1 MTCFC
6 FYRGYKN
13 VKRQPTGLSKEVWGG
28 HHTWWCP
35 PSCSSIFFW
44 GGGGDAFPKKV
55 LPPNFAPQDLAE
67 VCKRD
72 GTERD
77 EKDVDRVVG
86 LGSSRYGEAGGGKSC
101 TKMPR
106 FSAIRLFF

>member
-1 MTCFC
+1 MVVSPLLQL
-6 FYRGYKN
+6 Y
-13 VKRQPTGLSKEVWGG
+13 
-28 HHTWWCP
+28 
-35 PSCSSIFFW
+35 FFL
-44 GGGGDAFPKKV
+44 GGGGGCFSQKKCFP
-55 LPPNFAPQDLAE
+55 PPFAPQDLAE